1 MFDLN
6 QCKVGDRLVNGNGK
20 LCVYT
25 GKDVAGLTTATFP
38 HAVRDEN
45 RLDSYVYTDEGRFFP
60 QTVHEWDIVGFAAK
74 PKRVLIRKAKP
85 VNKLLGLLEYVQ
97 EQGSNVATHYSSDYI
112 YGWFDKEGKHVYY
125 GYEYKTLPY
134 KATVGLETGKP
145 VTVHTLNNFKG
156 AVTKLLK
163 GAK

>member
-6 QCKVGDRLVNGNGK
+6 QCKVGDRLVNRMGK
-20 LCVYT
+20 LCFYT
-25 GKDVAGLTTATFP
+25 GKDIEGFTTATYP
-38 HAVRDEN
+38 HAVCDEN
-45 RLDSYVYTDEGRFFP
+45 RGGIYRYTADGRFFCR
-60 QTVHEWDIVGFAAK
+60 QEDKWDIVGFAAK
-74 PKRVLIRKAKP
+74 PKPKRIREAKP

-97 EQGSNVATHYSSDYI
+97 EQGSNVDTWYAPDYI
-112 YGWFDKEGKHVYY
+112 YGAFDKGGKHFYY

-134 KATVGLETGKP
+134 KAYIGLGNSKRH
-145 VTVHTLNNFKG
+145 TVHTLNNFKG

>member
-6 QCKVGDRLVNGNGK
+6 QCKAGDRLVNGNGK
-20 LCVYT
+20 LCFYT
-25 GKDVAGLTTATFP
+25 GKDIEGLTTDTFP

-45 RLDSYVYTDEGRFFP
+45 RADSCVYTDEGRFFP
-60 QTVHEWDIVGFAAK
+60 QTAHEWDIVGFAAK
-74 PKRVLIRKAKP
+74 PKRMRIRKAKP

-97 EQGSNVATHYSSDYI
+97 EQGSNVDTWHSTGYI
-112 YGWFDKEGKHVYY
+112 YGAFDKEGKHFYY

-134 KATVGLETGKP
+134 KAYVGLENSKRH
-145 VTVHTLNNFKG
+145 TVHTLNTFKG

-163 GAK
+163 G

>member
-6 QCKVGDRLVNGNGK
+6 KCKAGDKLCTDDGK
-20 LCVYT
+20 LYT
-25 GKDVAGLTTATFP
+25 YVDRNGLGQYP
-38 HAVRDEN
+38 HRVREDFTGCIY
-45 RLDSYVYTDEGRFFP
+45 SYTDGGLFHSTLAFSDLNIVRFA
-60 QTVHEWDIVGFAAK
+60 TK
-74 PKRVLIRKAKP
+74 PKRVRIRKAKP

-97 EQGSNVATHYSSDYI
+97 EQGSNVDTWYAPDYI
-112 YGWFDKEGKHVYY
+112 YGAFDKGGKHFYY

-134 KATVGLETGKP
+134 KAYIGLGNSKRH
-145 VTVHTLNNFKG
+145 TVHTLNNFKG